1 MFLQKHVEDGVGASG
16 RTACDRI
23 IRACNQRL
31 GGGAPE
37 PELQERLVDLVEL
50 ATQGYGSATEPGAQ
64 GSSLYLEKIIFHI
77 LQKLVTHGAH
87 AAAGRLGEFMYLRLL
102 AASSEVWARTRLL
115 KGRSDTH
122 YSNTVKH
129 AGLYGGVAHRGG
141 RGSQRSG
148 GSYLGMIYRMLTVE
162 KPVLSFHI

>member
-1 MFLQKHVEDGVGASG
+1 MKDGLGPFG

-37 PELQERLVDLVEL
+37 PELQECLVDLVEL
-50 ATQGYGSATEPGAQ
+50 AAQGYGSVTEPGVQ

-87 AAAGRLGEFMYLRLL
+87 AASGRLGEFMYLRLQRT
-102 AASSEVWARTRLL
+102 SSEVWPRTRLQE
-115 KGRSDTH
+115 GRN
-122 YSNTVKH
+122 NTRKSVMICWC
-129 AGLYGGVAHRGG
+129 
-141 RGSQRSG
+141 GS
-148 GSYLGMIYRMLTVE
+148 
-162 KPVLSFHI
+162 